1 MIDIETVADLVSNK
15 LYLFCH
21 LKFTRENLDKN
32 DLHENVR
39 SLKLESIMSSRSE
52 VFYKKVFLKI
62 SQNSQEKNRDRVPF

>member
-1 MIDIETVADLVSNK
+1 MIDIETVADLVPDK
-15 LYLFCH
+15 LYLFYQ
-21 LKFTRENLDKN
+21 LKLTRENLDKN

>member
-1 MIDIETVADLVSNK
+1 MIDIETVADLVPNK

-39 SLKLESIMSSRSE
+39 SLKLESRGPE